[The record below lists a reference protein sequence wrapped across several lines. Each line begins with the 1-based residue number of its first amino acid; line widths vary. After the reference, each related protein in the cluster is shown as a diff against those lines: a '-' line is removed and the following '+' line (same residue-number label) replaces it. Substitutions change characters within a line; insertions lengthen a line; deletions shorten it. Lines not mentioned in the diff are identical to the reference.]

1 MKRIILLVSVTLLV
15 TSFSFVSYSQKS
27 PSGAATITASDL
39 ESHLTFLAS
48 PLLKG
53 RLNGSPELNIAA
65 GYLAAQAKKIGL
77 KPVAGN
83 SYYYPYTTVKKSI
96 DSEKTFIRVTT
107 DSKPGEEIREPLF
120 QLFPMGASDFELEG
134 EVVFGGYGLK
144 QDKYKYDDFD
154 TLTISGR
161 ILLIMDR
168 APVAADGKTGQL
180 EDQKLMTINGLQ
192 MKLQAAMFKRPMA
205 LLIVADPKSGAS
217 SFDESHPEISNYLKN
232 SMALKGAKSQSPDIP
247 GMPKVI
253 FIHRKVADQLLA
265 GTGHTLE
272 ELQNAIDSDLKN
284 HSFAIKGKTL
294 KIKEV
299 SLNEETQMPN
309 VAGIIEGSDPVL
321 KNEVV
326 IFSGHMDHIGG
337 EGANIHPGADDDAS
351 GCTALLELAEAF
363 QSLPKKPLRSVMFLW
378 VSGEEV
384 GLFGSQSYVNN
395 PIFPLDKTV
404 ADLNM
409 DMIGR
414 NKGVA
419 DTTKDTPMTG
429 PNGVF
434 VITDDQSKELVAIAN
449 AVGKKNNL
457 SLDYSLSG
465 KDHPLMLF
473 ARSDH
478 FNFVKKDIPVL
489 FFMTGLH
496 SDYHKTGDVVEKI
509 DFKKMELIT
518 KSVYEIGYQVANKKS
533 RIVVDNPFSKWPNNP
548 FKQMQ

>member
-1 MKRIILLVSVTLLV
+1 M
-15 TSFSFVSYSQKS
+15 TSFSSVSFSQKAF
-27 PSGAATITASDL
+27 SGAATIKASDL
-39 ESHLTFLAS
+39 ESHLAFLAS

-53 RLNGSPELNIAA
+53 RLNGSDELNIAA
-65 GYLAAQAKKIGL
+65 NYIASQVKKIGL
-77 KPVAGN
+77 KPVSAN
-83 SYYYPYTTVKKSI
+83 SYLLPYSVVKKSM
-96 DSEKTFIRVTT
+96 DMGKTSIVVTS
-107 DSKPGEEIREPLF
+107 DGNSGAEIKESIF

-134 EVVFGGYGLK
+134 EVVFAGYGLK
-144 QDKYKYDDFD
+144 LDSYKYDDFD
-154 TLTISGR
+154 TLNLAGKIV
-161 ILLIMDR
+161 LVMNR
-168 APVAADGKTGQL
+168 APVSPDGKKGQFD
-180 EDQKLMTINGLQ
+180 DQSLMTINGLNKKV
-192 MKLQAAMFKRPMA
+192 MAIMGKKPQA
-205 LLIVADPKSGAS
+205 LIVVTDPKSGGAS
-217 SFDESHPEISNYLKN
+217 LSDISPEITDYLES
-232 SMALKGAKSQSPDIP
+232 SMTLKGAKSQNSGFP
-247 GMPKVI
+247 GMPKII
-253 FIHRKVADQLLA
+253 FVHRKVADQLLA

-272 ELQNAIDSDLKN
+272 ELQKAIDSDLKC
-284 HSFAIKGKTL
+284 HSFAIKGKTI
-294 KIKEV
+294 KIIEASTSV
-299 SLNEETQMPN
+299 EIQLPD

-351 GCTALLELAEAF
+351 GCAALLEMAEAF

-429 PNGVF
+429 PNAVF
-434 VITDDQSKELVAIAN
+434 VITDDQSKELVSIAN
-449 AVGKKNNL
+449 NIGKKNNL
-457 SLDYSLSG
+457 ALDYSLSG

-496 SDYHKTGDVVEKI
+496 TDYHKTGDVIEKI

-518 KSVYEIGYQVANKKS
+518 KSVYEIGFKVANQKN